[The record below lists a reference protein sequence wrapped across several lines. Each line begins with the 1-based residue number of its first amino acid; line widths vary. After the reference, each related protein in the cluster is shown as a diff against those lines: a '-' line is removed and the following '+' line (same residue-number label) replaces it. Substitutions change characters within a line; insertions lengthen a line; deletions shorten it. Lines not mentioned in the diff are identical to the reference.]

1 MILINLLVRAME
13 LPHHNQNMRI
23 SLIIALFL
31 IPKVGKSQMA
41 LPTFQGAQKPHLM
54 FENLQTLAVSLDALT
69 SITNSNFGSVQ
80 STIEGADGSFHV
92 FAVIGNNDLSESLGG
107 TGASGGTTSFSSPR
121 FVYNSSASILST
133 GNTIAAMTGGPN
145 SVIDGNKW
153 MAMALYDG
161 STNGF
166 KGIML
171 WVFTDDLINSS
182 NSVTTDGHTVTTAK
196 SIFYPDN
203 GSSSYNRIYAV
214 VIGDDG
220 AVDYSDYD
228 GNVGWN
234 FSNGQ
239 NPGSTT
245 GYYNTSQFASDDGLW
260 AFRLNGN
267 KVDGNSPGP
276 DYRYHDDTY
285 SFGVGNYNGGD
296 GIAQI
301 YWNGS
306 ATSTSNYVG
315 FVFTG
320 DM

>member
-1 MILINLLVRAME
+1 ME
-13 LPHHNQNMRI
+13 LHKSDMRI

-41 LPTFQGAQKPHLM
+41 LPTFQGTQKPHLM

-107 TGASGGTTSFSSPR
+107 TSASGGTTSFSSLR
-121 FVYNSSASILST
+121 FVYNSSASNILST

-171 WVFTDDLINSS
+171 WVFTDDLINNS

-203 GSSSYNRIYAV
+203 SSSSWNRIYAV

-234 FSNGQ
+234 FSNTMEP
-239 NPGSTT
+239 NSTT
-245 GYYNTSQFASDDGLW
+245 GYNSTSRFSADDGFW
-260 AFRLNGN
+260 AFRMNGN
-267 KVDGNSPGP
+267 KVDGNYAG
-276 DYRYHDDTY
+276 DYKSTY
-285 SFGVGNYNGGD
+285 GFGVGNYNGGD
-296 GIAQI
+296 SVSQI
-301 YWNGS
+301 YWYGT

>member
-1 MILINLLVRAME
+1 ME
-13 LPHHNQNMRI
+13 HHNSDMRI

-31 IPKVGKSQMA
+31 IPMVGKSQMA
-41 LPTFQGAQKPHLM
+41 LPTFQGAQKPHTI
-54 FENLQTLAVSLDALT
+54 FEHLQTLAVLLDALT

-80 STIEGADGSFHV
+80 STIEGADNSFHV
-92 FAVIGNNDLSESLGG
+92 FAVIGRYDLAESLAG
-107 TGASGGTTSFSSPR
+107 TGASGGTTSFSSPK
-121 FVYNSSASILST
+121 FVYNSSASNILST
-133 GNTIAAMTGGPN
+133 GNTIANMTGGPN

-166 KGIML
+166 KGILL

-203 GSSSYNRIYAV
+203 ASYSYNRIYAV

-220 AVDYSDYD
+220 SVDYSDYD

-239 NPGSTT
+239 SPGSTT
-245 GYYNTSQFASDDGLW
+245 GYYNTSIFSRDDGLW
-260 AFRLNGN
+260 AFRLSGN
-267 KVDGNSPGP
+267 KVDGNSPGG
-276 DYRYHDDTY
+276 TY
-285 SFGVGNYNGGD
+285 STTNGFGVGNYDASDSAGN
-296 GIAQI
+296 I
-301 YWNGS
+301 YWNG
-306 ATSTSNYVG
+306 TSTSTTNYVG

-320 DM
+320 DMS

>member
-1 MILINLLVRAME
+1 
-13 LPHHNQNMRI
+13 MRI
-23 SLIIALFL
+23 SLIMTLLL
-31 IPKVGKSQMA
+31 IPVVGKSQMA
-41 LPTFQGAQKPHLM
+41 LPTFQGAQMPH
-54 FENLQTLAVSLDALT
+54 FTIFDNLKTLAVSLDALT

-92 FAVIGNNDLSESLGG
+92 FAVVDYGNVAESLQG
-107 TGASGGTTSFSSPR
+107 TGTSGGTTSFSSPN
-121 FVYNSSASILST
+121 FVYNSSASNILST
-133 GNTIAAMTGGPN
+133 GNTIVDMSGGPN

-153 MAMALYDG
+153 MAMAVYDG

-171 WVFTDDLINSS
+171 WVFTDDLINNS

-196 SIFYPDN
+196 SIFYPTI
-203 GSSSYNRIYAV
+203 SSNSYHRIYAV

-220 AVDYSDYD
+220 SIDYSDYD

-239 NPGSTT
+239 GAGSST
-245 GYYNTSQFASDDGLW
+245 GYNHETRFASDDGIW
-260 AFRLNGN
+260 AFRLSGN
-267 KVDGNSPGP
+267 KVDGNSG
-276 DYRYHDDTY
+276 YGYAASNGFGFGNLNSGDTY
-285 SFGVGNYNGGD
+285 ASH
-296 GIAQI
+296 I

-306 ATSTSNYVG
+306 ATNTTTHVG

>member
-1 MILINLLVRAME
+1 ME
-13 LPHHNQNMRI
+13 HHNQDMRI

-31 IPKVGKSQMA
+31 IPMVGKSQMA
-41 LPTFQGAQKPHLM
+41 LPTFQGTQKPHLM

-69 SITNSNFGSVQ
+69 SITNSNLGSVQ
-80 STIEGADGSFHV
+80 STIEGADNNFHV
-92 FAVIGNNDLSESLGG
+92 FAVIVYSDLAEGLSG
-107 TGASGGTTSFSSPR
+107 TGASGGTTSFSSPN
-121 FVYNSSASILST
+121 FVYNTSASNILST
-133 GNTIAAMTGGPN
+133 GNTIADMTGAPN
-145 SVIDGNKW
+145 SALNGNKW

-196 SIFYPDN
+196 SIFYPTI
-203 GSSSYNRIYAV
+203 SSNSFHRIYAV
-214 VIGDDG
+214 VIGEDG
-220 AVDYSDYD
+220 AVDYSDYN

-239 NPGSTT
+239 YAGSST
-245 GYYNTSQFASDDGLW
+245 GYNSTSRFASDDGFW

-276 DYRYHDDTY
+276 DYKSAYG
-285 SFGVGNYNGGD
+285 FGVGNYNGGD
-296 GIAQI
+296 GVSQI
-301 YWNGS
+301 YWNGTS
-306 ATSTSNYVG
+306 TSTSNYVG

-320 DM
+320 DMS

>member
-1 MILINLLVRAME
+1 M
-13 LPHHNQNMRI
+13 
-23 SLIIALFL
+23 
-31 IPKVGKSQMA
+31 
-41 LPTFQGAQKPHLM
+41 
-54 FENLQTLAVSLDALT
+54 DALT
-69 SITNSNFGSVQ
+69 SITNSNLGSVQ
-80 STIEGADGSFHV
+80 STIEGANGSFHV

-107 TGASGGTTSFSSPR
+107 TSASGGTTSFSSLR
-121 FVYNSSASILST
+121 FVYNSSASNILST

-145 SVIDGNKW
+145 SVLDGNKW

-171 WVFTDDLINSS
+171 WVFTDDLINNS

-203 GSSSYNRIYAV
+203 SSSSWNRIYAV

-234 FSNGQ
+234 FSNTMEP
-239 NPGSTT
+239 NSTT
-245 GYYNTSQFASDDGLW
+245 GYNSTSRFSADDGFW
-260 AFRLNGN
+260 AFRMNGN
-267 KVDGNSPGP
+267 KVDGNYAG
-276 DYRYHDDTY
+276 DYKSTY
-285 SFGVGNYNGGD
+285 GFGVGNYNGGD
-296 GIAQI
+296 SVAQI

>member
-1 MILINLLVRAME
+1 M
-13 LPHHNQNMRI
+13 
-23 SLIIALFL
+23 
-31 IPKVGKSQMA
+31 VGKSQMA
-41 LPTFQGAQKPHLM
+41 LPTFQGTQKPHLM

-69 SITNSNFGSVQ
+69 SITNSNLGSVQ
-80 STIEGADGSFHV
+80 STIEGADNSFHV
-92 FAVIGNNDLSESLGG
+92 FAVIGQNDLAESLVG
-107 TGASGGTTSFSSPR
+107 TGASGGTTSFSSPN
-121 FVYNSSASILST
+121 FVYNTSASNILST
-133 GNTIAAMTGGPN
+133 GNTIADMTGAPN
-145 SVIDGNKW
+145 SALNGNKW

-196 SIFYPDN
+196 SIFYPTI
-203 GSSSYNRIYAV
+203 SSNSFHRIYAV

-220 AVDYSDYD
+220 SVDYSDYN

-239 NPGSTT
+239 YAGSST
-245 GYYNTSQFASDDGLW
+245 GYNSTSRFASDDGLW

-276 DYRYHDDTY
+276 NYRDHDDIY

-296 GIAQI
+296 GVSQI
-301 YWNGS
+301 YWNGTS
-306 ATSTSNYVG
+306 TSTSNYVG

-320 DM
+320 DMS

>member
-1 MILINLLVRAME
+1 ME
-13 LPHHNQNMRI
+13 LPHHNQDMRI

-41 LPTFQGAQKPHLM
+41 LPTFQGAQMPHTTI

-92 FAVIGNNDLSESLGG
+92 FAVVGYGYMAESLQGIS
-107 TGASGGTTSFSSPR
+107 ASGGTTSFSAR
-121 FVYNSSASILST
+121 KFVYNSSASNILST
-133 GNTIAAMTGGPN
+133 GNTIANMTGGPN

-166 KGIML
+166 KGILL
-171 WVFTDDLINSS
+171 WVFTDDLINNS
-182 NSVTTDGHTVTTAK
+182 NSVTTDAHTVTTAK
-196 SIFYPDN
+196 SIFYPSISS
-203 GSSSYNRIYAV
+203 GSYHRIYALG
-214 VIGDDG
+214 IGEDG
-220 AVDYSDYD
+220 SVTSSDYD

-239 NPGSTT
+239 QASSST
-245 GYYNTSQFASDDGLW
+245 GYYTTSKFAYDDGGWGFGLS
-260 AFRLNGN
+260 GK
-267 KVDGNSPGP
+267 KVDGNSGYTPHNNTGFGFGNFNST
-276 DYRYHDDTY
+276 DTY
-285 SFGVGNYNGGD
+285 GSY
-296 GIAQI
+296 I
-301 YWNGS
+301 YWNG
-306 ATSTSNYVG
+306 TQTNTTTYVG

>member
-1 MILINLLVRAME
+1 MIITLL
-13 LPHHNQNMRI
+13 
-23 SLIIALFL
+23 L
-31 IPKVGKSQMA
+31 IPMASKSQVA
-41 LPTFQGAQKPHLM
+41 LPTFQGTLAVSGTI
-54 FENLQTLAVSLDALT
+54 FSDLQTLAVSLDGIS
-69 SITNSNFGSVQ
+69 SITNSNLGSVQ
-80 STIEGADGSFHV
+80 STIEAAHSTFHV
-92 FAVIGNNDLSESLGG
+92 FAVIGNNDLAESLSG
-107 TGASGGTTSFSSPR
+107 TGASGGTTSFSSPK
-121 FVYNSSASILST
+121 FVYNTSASNILST

-171 WVFTDDLINSS
+171 WVFTDDLINNS

-203 GSSSYNRIYAV
+203 SSSSWNRIYAV

-234 FSNGQ
+234 FSNTMEP
-239 NPGSTT
+239 NSTT
-245 GYYNTSQFASDDGLW
+245 GYNSTSRFSADDGFW
-260 AFRLNGN
+260 AFRMNGN
-267 KVDGNSPGP
+267 KVDGNYAG
-276 DYRYHDDTY
+276 DYKSTY
-285 SFGVGNYNGGD
+285 GFGVGNYNGGD
-296 GIAQI
+296 SVSQI
-301 YWNGS
+301 YWYGT

>member
-1 MILINLLVRAME
+1 ME
-13 LPHHNQNMRI
+13 LHKSEMRI

-41 LPTFQGAQKPHLM
+41 LPTFQGVQKPNTTI
-54 FENLQTLAVSLDALT
+54 FENLKTLAVSLDALT
-69 SITNSNFGSVQ
+69 SITNSNLGSVQ
-80 STIEGADGSFHV
+80 STIEEADNSFHV
-92 FAVIGNNDLSESLGG
+92 FAVIGTNDLAESLAG
-107 TGASGGTTSFSSPR
+107 TGASGGTTSFSSLK
-121 FVYNSSASILST
+121 FVYNTSASNILST
-133 GNTIAAMTGGPN
+133 GNTIVDMTGGPN

-153 MAMALYDG
+153 MAMAFYDG
-161 STNGF
+161 SAGF
-166 KGIML
+166 KGILL
-171 WVFTDDLINSS
+171 WIFTDDLINSS
-182 NSVTTDGHTVTTAK
+182 NSITADGHTVTTAK

-203 GSSSYNRIYAV
+203 SGSSYNRIYAL

-239 NPGSTT
+239 SPGSST
-245 GYYNTSQFASDDGLW
+245 GYNSTSRFASDDGTW
-260 AFRLNGN
+260 GFRLSGN

-276 DYRYHDDTY
+276 SLYG
-285 SFGVGNYNGGD
+285 SNGFGVANYDGGD
-296 GIAQI
+296 SRSSY

-306 ATSTSNYVG
+306 SVSNSTYVG

-320 DM
+320 DMQ

>member
-1 MILINLLVRAME
+1 ME
-13 LPHHNQNMRI
+13 HHNSDMRI

-31 IPKVGKSQMA
+31 IPMVGKSQMA
-41 LPTFQGAQKPHLM
+41 LPTFQGAQKPHTI
-54 FENLQTLAVSLDALT
+54 FEHLQTLAVSLDALT

-80 STIEGADGSFHV
+80 STIEGADNSFHV
-92 FAVIGNNDLSESLGG
+92 FAVIGRYDLAESLAG
-107 TGASGGTTSFSSPR
+107 TGASGGTTSFSSPK
-121 FVYNSSASILST
+121 FVYNSSASNILST
-133 GNTIAAMTGGPN
+133 GNTIANMTGGPN

-166 KGIML
+166 KGILL

-203 GSSSYNRIYAV
+203 ASYSYNRIYAV

-220 AVDYSDYD
+220 SVDYSDYD

-239 NPGSTT
+239 SPGSTT
-245 GYYNTSQFASDDGLW
+245 GYYNTSIFSRDDGLW
-260 AFRLNGN
+260 AFRLSGN
-267 KVDGNSPGP
+267 KVDGNSPGG
-276 DYRYHDDTY
+276 TY
-285 SFGVGNYNGGD
+285 STTNGFGVGNYDASDSAGN
-296 GIAQI
+296 I
-301 YWNGS
+301 YWNG
-306 ATSTSNYVG
+306 TSTSTTNYVG

-320 DM
+320 DMS

>member
-1 MILINLLVRAME
+1 ME
-13 LPHHNQNMRI
+13 LHKSEMRI

-41 LPTFQGAQKPHLM
+41 LPTFQGVQKPNTTI
-54 FENLQTLAVSLDALT
+54 FENLKTLAVSLDALT
-69 SITNSNFGSVQ
+69 SITNSNLGSVQ
-80 STIEGADGSFHV
+80 STIEEADNSFHV
-92 FAVIGNNDLSESLGG
+92 FAVIGTNDLAESLAG
-107 TGASGGTTSFSSPR
+107 TGASGGTTSFSSLK
-121 FVYNSSASILST
+121 FVYNTSASNILST
-133 GNTIAAMTGGPN
+133 GNTIVDMTGGPN

-153 MAMALYDG
+153 MAMAFYDG
-161 STNGF
+161 SAGF
-166 KGIML
+166 KGILL
-171 WVFTDDLINSS
+171 WIFTDDLINSS
-182 NSVTTDGHTVTTAK
+182 NSITADGHTVTTAK

-203 GSSSYNRIYAV
+203 SGSSYNRIYAL

-239 NPGSTT
+239 APGSST
-245 GYYNTSQFASDDGLW
+245 GYNSTSRFASDDGTW
-260 AFRLNGN
+260 GFRLSGN

-276 DYRYHDDTY
+276 
-285 SFGVGNYNGGD
+285 SLFGSNGF
-296 GIAQI
+296 GIANYDGTDSRTFY

-306 ATSTSNYVG
+306 SVNNSTYVG

-320 DM
+320 DMQ

>member
-1 MILINLLVRAME
+1 ME
-13 LPHHNQNMRI
+13 LHKSEMRI

-41 LPTFQGAQKPHLM
+41 LPTFQGAQMPHTTI

-69 SITNSNFGSVQ
+69 SITNSNLGSVQ
-80 STIEGADGSFHV
+80 STIEEADNSFHV
-92 FAVIGNNDLSESLGG
+92 FAVIGTNDLAESLAG
-107 TGASGGTTSFSSPR
+107 TGASGGTTSFSSLK
-121 FVYNSSASILST
+121 FVYNTSASNILST
-133 GNTIAAMTGGPN
+133 GNTIVDMTGGPN

-153 MAMALYDG
+153 MAMAFYDG
-161 STNGF
+161 SAGF
-166 KGIML
+166 KGILL
-171 WVFTDDLINSS
+171 WIFTDDLINSS
-182 NSVTTDGHTVTTAK
+182 NSITADGHTVTTAK

-203 GSSSYNRIYAV
+203 SGSSYNRIYAL

-239 NPGSTT
+239 SPGSST
-245 GYYNTSQFASDDGLW
+245 GYNSTSRFASDDGTW
-260 AFRLNGN
+260 GFRLSGN

-276 DYRYHDDTY
+276 SLYG
-285 SFGVGNYNGGD
+285 SNGFGVANYDGGD
-296 GIAQI
+296 SRSSY

-306 ATSTSNYVG
+306 SVSNSTYVG

-320 DM
+320 DMQ

>member
-1 MILINLLVRAME
+1 ME
-13 LPHHNQNMRI
+13 LHKSDMRI

-41 LPTFQGAQKPHLM
+41 LPTFQGAQMPHLTI

-69 SITNSNFGSVQ
+69 SITKSNFGSVQ

-92 FAVIGNNDLSESLGG
+92 FAVVGYGNMAENLQG
-107 TGASGGTTSFSSPR
+107 TGASGGTTSFSSLR
-121 FVYNSSASILST
+121 FVYNSSASNILST
-133 GNTIAAMTGGPN
+133 GNTIVDMTGGLN

-166 KGIML
+166 KGILL
-171 WVFTDDLINSS
+171 WVFTDDLINTA
-182 NSVTTDGHTVTTAK
+182 NTVTTDGHTITTAK

-203 GSSSYNRIYAV
+203 ASNSLNRIYAV

-220 AVDYSDYD
+220 SVDYSDYN

-234 FSNGQ
+234 FSNNQ
-239 NPGSTT
+239 QPVSST
-245 GYYNTSQFASDDGLW
+245 GYYTTSRFASDDGAW
-260 AFRLNGN
+260 GFRLNTASSSSN
-267 KVDGNSPGP
+267 KVDGNSTYTMYGSNGFGFGNMNST
-276 DYRYHDDTY
+276 DTA
-285 SFGVGNYNGGD
+285 FGY
-296 GIAQI
+296 I
-301 YWNGS
+301 YWNG
-306 ATSTSNYVG
+306 TQTNNSNFVG

>member
-1 MILINLLVRAME
+1 ME
-13 LPHHNQNMRI
+13 LHKSEMRI

-41 LPTFQGAQKPHLM
+41 LPTFQGVQKPNTTI
-54 FENLQTLAVSLDALT
+54 FENLKTLAVSLDALT
-69 SITNSNFGSVQ
+69 SITNSNLGSVQ
-80 STIEGADGSFHV
+80 STIEEADNSFHV
-92 FAVIGNNDLSESLGG
+92 FAVIGTNDLAESLAG
-107 TGASGGTTSFSSPR
+107 TGASGGTTSFSSLK
-121 FVYNSSASILST
+121 FVYNTSASNILST
-133 GNTIAAMTGGPN
+133 GNTIVDMTGGPN

-153 MAMALYDG
+153 MAMAFYDG
-161 STNGF
+161 SAGF
-166 KGIML
+166 KGILL
-171 WVFTDDLINSS
+171 WIFTDDLINSS
-182 NSVTTDGHTVTTAK
+182 NSITADGHTVTTAK

-203 GSSSYNRIYAV
+203 SGSSYNRIYAL

-239 NPGSTT
+239 SPGSST
-245 GYYNTSQFASDDGLW
+245 GYNSTSRFAGDDGTW
-260 AFRLNGN
+260 GFRLSGN

-276 DYRYHDDTY
+276 SLYG
-285 SFGVGNYNGGD
+285 SNGFGVANYDGGD
-296 GIAQI
+296 SRSSY

-306 ATSTSNYVG
+306 SVSNSTYVG

-320 DM
+320 DMQ

>member
-1 MILINLLVRAME
+1 M
-13 LPHHNQNMRI
+13 
-23 SLIIALFL
+23 
-31 IPKVGKSQMA
+31 VGKSQMA
-41 LPTFQGAQKPHLM
+41 LPTFQGAQKPHTI
-54 FENLQTLAVSLDALT
+54 FEHLQTLAVSLDALT

-80 STIEGADGSFHV
+80 STIEGADNSFHV
-92 FAVIGNNDLSESLGG
+92 FAVIGKNDLAESLGG
-107 TGASGGTTSFSSPR
+107 TSASGGTTSFSSPK
-121 FVYNSSASILST
+121 FVYNSSASNILST
-133 GNTIAAMTGGPN
+133 GNTIANMTGGPN

-171 WVFTDDLINSS
+171 WVFTDDLINNS

-203 GSSSYNRIYAV
+203 SSSSWNRIYAV

-234 FSNGQ
+234 FSNTMEP
-239 NPGSTT
+239 NSTT
-245 GYYNTSQFASDDGLW
+245 GYNSTSRFSADDGFW
-260 AFRLNGN
+260 AFRMNGN
-267 KVDGNSPGP
+267 KVDGNYAG
-276 DYRYHDDTY
+276 DYKSTY
-285 SFGVGNYNGGD
+285 GFGVGNYNGGD
-296 GIAQI
+296 SVSQI
-301 YWNGS
+301 YWYGT

-320 DM
+320 NM

>member
-1 MILINLLVRAME
+1 ME
-13 LPHHNQNMRI
+13 HHNQDMRI
-23 SLIIALFL
+23 SLIIVLLL
-31 IPKVGKSQMA
+31 IPMVGKSQMA
-41 LPTFQGAQKPHLM
+41 LPTFQGAQKPHTI
-54 FENLQTLAVSLDALT
+54 FEHLQTLAVSLDALT

-80 STIEGADGSFHV
+80 STIEGADNSFHV
-92 FAVIGNNDLSESLGG
+92 FAVIGRYDLAESLAG
-107 TGASGGTTSFSSPR
+107 TGASGGTTSFSSPK
-121 FVYNSSASILST
+121 FVYNSSASNILST
-133 GNTIAAMTGGPN
+133 GNTIANMTGGPN

-166 KGIML
+166 KGILL

-203 GSSSYNRIYAV
+203 ASYSYNRIYAV

-220 AVDYSDYD
+220 SVDYSDYD

-239 NPGSTT
+239 SPGSTT
-245 GYYNTSQFASDDGLW
+245 GYYNTSIFSRDDGLW
-260 AFRLNGN
+260 AFRLSGN
-267 KVDGNSPGP
+267 KVDGNSPGG
-276 DYRYHDDTY
+276 TY
-285 SFGVGNYNGGD
+285 STTNGFGVGNYDASD
-296 GIAQI
+296 GAGNI
-301 YWNGS
+301 YWNG
-306 ATSTSNYVG
+306 TSTSTTNYVG

-320 DM
+320 DMS